1 MFAYVYVY
9 VYICRNGVLEQGAV
23 TARLLAGCMAG
34 WLSGWLSGWPI
45 GWPARGYRAGLET
58 KEF

>member
-1 MFAYVYVY
+1 
-9 VYICRNGVLEQGAV
+9 
-23 TARLLAGCMAG
+23 MAG